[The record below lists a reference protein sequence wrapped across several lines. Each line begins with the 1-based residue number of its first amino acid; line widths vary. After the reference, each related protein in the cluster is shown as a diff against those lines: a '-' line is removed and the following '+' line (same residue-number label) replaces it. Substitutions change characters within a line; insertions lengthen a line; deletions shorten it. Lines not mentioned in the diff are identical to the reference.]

1 MAASLLLPACAL
13 TRRGHQRGTLSA
25 PKLSEAEELTFYDP
39 SAGAAAPAPPRRA
52 ASPSA
57 AALLR
62 ELASAWATTTSG
74 AAAEASSS
82 SPSSRVATALPKRIS
97 DTWQLNSAIDRI
109 WEGDTQGVAEA
120 VANPGEQRSEDLPAA
135 APELGDVLSDVE
147 ASEVPDLKQVLDGES
162 NGMGQPHAAWHE
174 DELMAG
180 DDPSLSVSRLP
191 ETGGGDAVWQNPL
204 GAGSTVQLPIGQAM
218 NAVETVATPVG

>member
-1 MAASLLLPACAL
+1 MQIEHVKASADGLPERYRVSGGGLQAEVVPGAGMCL
-13 TRRGHQRGTLSA
+13 TSLEIDGRPQIAMPLPLAEFMGTLKTGGV
-25 PKLSEAEELTFYDP
+25 P
-39 SAGAAAPAPPRRA
+39 
-52 ASPSA
+52 
-57 AALLR
+57 LLYPWANR
-62 ELASAWATTTSG
+62 LA
-74 AAAEASSS
+74 
-82 SPSSRVATALPKRIS
+82 
-97 DTWQLNSAIDRI
+97 
-109 WEGDTQGVAEA
+109 GDTYAFDGREV
-120 VANPGEQRSEDLPAA
+120 DL
-135 APELGDVLSDVE
+135 
-147 ASEVPDLKQVLDGES
+147 SEVPDLKQVLDGES